1 MADTRPLDHWK
12 KEILGR
18 IDRDEIVR
26 IGSDLINIPSP
37 TGFEGE
43 CADYIIGRYKQN
55 GIKHI
60 PQEFD
65 EGRRNA
71 IGVIKGDGTGPTLMF
86 NGHMDTSYIGNEQYL
101 PDKPGYKP
109 HAIVEDGWLYG
120 LGIYNMKGGIASFLH
135 AAEVVKASGVP
146 LKGDILLACV
156 GGEIEKSQIG
166 ERQGR
171 LYRGGGCGTWYAIT
185 HGAVADFA
193 VVGEPT
199 GLSLL
204 QAHGGYVWTQIT
216 LVGNPRHT
224 VFGEKRNNTINN
236 MMKLANH
243 LQEWGEDFERRH
255 TYMGMSSKVTLSAI
269 EGGWPHR
276 CSRVPVFCT
285 LYVDTRLM
293 PGQSPLLVRREMED
307 AVARLQKSD
316 PDFASLHLDM
326 NIFMN
331 QWGSQC
337 SPEERIHQEMMRAH
351 EEIAGSPPDITAVSF
366 ASDAG
371 ELNAHGIPALNYGPT
386 GKTRQLS
393 DGRHYG
399 NAQSDWNPDAGEH
412 ASIDDM
418 VQGAKAYA
426 TLMLN
431 VCTKTREELGIQRRE
446 RTSFDGHGGGPGHRH
461 G

>member
-1 MADTRPLDHWK
+1 MADRENRIAADK
-12 KEILGR
+12 KKVLSL
-18 IDRDEIVR
+18 IDRDEVVR
-26 IGSDLINIPSP
+26 IACDLVDIPSP
-37 TGFEGE
+37 TGFEQA
-43 CADYIIGRYKQN
+43 CADYIIGRYRN
-55 GIKHI
+55 AGIKVL
-60 PQEFD
+60 PQSFED
-65 EGRRNA
+65 GRSNA
-71 IGVIKGDGTGPTLMF
+71 IGVIKGTGAGPTLML
-86 NGHMDTSYIGNEQYL
+86 NGHMDTSFVGNLSGPEEFM
-101 PDKPGYKP
+101 PDSPGFRPK
-109 HAIVEDGWLYG
+109 AVIDGEWIYG
-120 LGIYNMKGGIASFLH
+120 LGVYNMKASLAAFLH
-135 AAEVVKASGVP
+135 AAETIKRAGIE
-146 LKGDILLACV
+146 LEGDLVIACV
-156 GGEIEKSQIG
+156 AGEIEKSQVDKY
-166 ERQGR
+166 QGPI
-171 LYRGGGCGTWYAIT
+171 YRGGGCGTWYAIT

-224 VFGEKRNNTINN
+224 VFGQARNNTINN
-236 MMKLANH
+236 MMKLADH
-243 LQEWGEDFERRH
+243 LQKWGDEFERRH
-255 TYMGMSSKVTLSAI
+255 THMGMSSKVTLSAI

-276 CSRVPVFCT
+276 CSRVPVYCT

-293 PGQSPLLVRREMED
+293 PGQSPLVVRREMEE
-307 AVARLQKSD
+307 AVRELQRRDK
-316 PDFASLHLDM
+316 DFASLHLDM

-337 SPEERIHQEMMRAH
+337 SPEQFIHGAVMKAH
-351 EEIAGSPPDITAVSF
+351 EEVMGKPPEITAVSF

-386 GKTRQLS
+386 GRTRVLS

-418 VQGAKAYA
+418 VQGAKTYA

-431 VCTKTREELGIQRRE
+431 LCTRTRDELGIE
-446 RTSFDGHGGGPGHRH
+446 RKDAGAPAHHRH
-461 G
+461 

>member
-1 MADTRPLDHWK
+1 MAVLEQWK

-18 IDRDEIVR
+18 IDREELVR
-26 IGSDLINIPSP
+26 IACDLINIPSP
-37 TGFEGE
+37 TGYEAE

-71 IGVIKGDGTGPTLMF
+71 VGVIKGDGTGASLMF
-86 NGHMDTSYIGNEQYL
+86 NGHMDTSYVGNEQYL
-101 PDKPGYKP
+101 SDVPGYKA
-109 HAIVEDGWLYG
+109 HAIVEDDWIYG
-120 LGIYNMKGGIASFLH
+120 LGIYNMKGGLAAFVH
-135 AAEVVKASGVP
+135 AAEVVKRSGVP
-146 LKGDILLACV
+146 LKGDIVLACV

-199 GLSLL
+199 GNSVL
-204 QAHGGYVWTQIT
+204 QAHGGYVWTRIT
-216 LVGNPRHT
+216 LVGSPRHT
-224 VFGEKRNNTINN
+224 VFGQTRNNTINN
-236 MMKLANH
+236 MMKLASH
-243 LQEWGEDFERRH
+243 LQAWGDDFERRN
-255 TYMGMSSKVTLSAI
+255 TYLGMSSKVTLSAI

-276 CSRVPVFCT
+276 CSRVPVYCT
-285 LYVDTRLM
+285 MYVDTRLM
-293 PGQSPLLVRREMED
+293 PGQSPLIVQREMEES
-307 AVARLQKSD
+307 VRSLQRSD
-316 PDFASLHLDM
+316 SDFASLHLDM

-331 QWGSQC
+331 QWGSEC
-337 SPEERIHQEMMRAH
+337 SPEQLIYREVVQAHQEVN
-351 EEIAGSPPDITAVSF
+351 GTSPDVNAVSF

-386 GKTRQLS
+386 GRTRVLS

-399 NAQSDWNPDAGEH
+399 QAQSDWNPDAGEH
-412 ASIDDM
+412 ASVSDM
-418 VQGAKAYA
+418 VLGAKAYA
-426 TLMLN
+426 TMMLN
-431 VCTKTREELGIQRRE
+431 ICTRTRDELGVERRDPP
-446 RTSFDGHGGGPGHRH
+446 TGHHH
-461 G
+461 

>member
-1 MADTRPLDHWK
+1 MTASLDQQK
-12 KEILGR
+12 KDVLALINRE
-18 IDRDEIVR
+18 EIVR
-26 IGSDLINIPSP
+26 LASDLVNISSP
-37 TGFEGE
+37 TGYEAE
-43 CADYIIGRYKQN
+43 CADYIIGRYKAN
-55 GIKHI
+55 GIKSI

-71 IGVIKGDGTGPTLMF
+71 IGVVQGDGSGPTLMF
-86 NGHMDTSYIGNEQYL
+86 NGHMDTSYIGNEEFL
-101 PDKPGYKP
+101 PDRPGYKP

-135 AAEVVKASGVP
+135 AAEVVKRAGVP

-156 GGEIEKSQIG
+156 GGEIEKAQIG

-171 LYRGGGCGTWYAIT
+171 LYRGGGCGTWYAVT

-199 GLSLL
+199 GLSLMH
-204 QAHGGYVWTQIT
+204 AHGGYVWTRIT

-224 VFGEKRNNTINN
+224 VFGEVRNNTINN
-236 MMKLANH
+236 MMKLAAH
-243 LQEWGEDFERRH
+243 LQAWGDDFEKRN
-255 TYMGMSSKVTLSAI
+255 TFDGMSSKVTLSAI

-276 CSRVPVFCT
+276 CSRVPVYCT

-293 PGQSPLLVRREMED
+293 PHQSPLLVREEMEA
-307 AVARLQKSD
+307 AVRELQRRD

-331 QWGSQC
+331 QWGSECPPGELIYKETQKA
-337 SPEERIHQEMMRAH
+337 HQEVT
-351 EEIAGSPPDITAVSF
+351 GSPPEITSVSF

-371 ELNAHGIPALNYGPT
+371 ELWAHGIPCLNYGPT

-418 VQGAKAYA
+418 VQGAKTYA

-431 VCTKTREELGIQRRE
+431 LCTRTREELGIKRKRPNPKH
-446 RTSFDGHGGGPGHRH
+446 DHDH
-461 G
+461 

>member
-1 MADTRPLDHWK
+1 MADTTSLDAMK
-12 KEILGR
+12 KELLPR

-26 IGSDLINIPSP
+26 IASDLINISSP
-37 TGFEGE
+37 TGFEAE
-43 CADYIIGRYKQN
+43 CADYILARYKAN
-55 GIKHI
+55 GIKTI

-71 IGVIKGDGTGPTLMF
+71 IGVIKGDGSGPCLML
-86 NGHMDTSYIGNEQYL
+86 NGHMDTSYIGNEEFL

-109 HAIVEDGWLYG
+109 HAIIDDDWLYG
-120 LGIYNMKGGIASFLH
+120 LGVYNMKGGLAAFLH
-135 AAEVVKASGVP
+135 AAEVVKRSGIK
-146 LKGDILLACV
+146 LKGDILLTCV

-166 ERQGR
+166 ERQGK

-204 QAHGGYVWTQIT
+204 QAHGGYVWTRIT

-224 VFGEKRNNTINN
+224 VFGQTRNNTINN
-236 MMKLANH
+236 MMKLCDRI
-243 LQEWGEDFERRH
+243 QRWGDEYEKRS
-255 TYMGMSSKVTLSAI
+255 TYMGMTSKVTLSAI

-293 PGQSPLLVRREMED
+293 PRQSPIIVQRELE
-307 AVARLQKSD
+307 AVVADLQKSD
-316 PDFASLHLDM
+316 ADFAGLHLDM

-331 QWGSQC
+331 QWGSEC
-337 SPEERIHQEMMRAH
+337 APEQLIYKAMVDAH
-351 EEIAGSPPDITAVSF
+351 TEVHGSAPEISAVSF

-371 ELNAHGIPALNYGPT
+371 ELIGHGIPALNYGPT
-386 GKTRQLS
+386 GRTRVLAP
-393 DGRHYG
+393 DGRHFG
-399 NAQSDWNPDAGEH
+399 HASSDWNPDAGEH
-412 ASIDDM
+412 ASISDM
-418 VQGAKAYA
+418 VEGAKAYL
-426 TLMLN
+426 TLILN
-431 VCTKTREELGIQRRE
+431 LCSKTRDELGIQR
-446 RTSFDGHGGGPGHRH
+446 SQNAHRH
-461 G
+461 EH

>member
-1 MADTRPLDHWK
+1 MAKTASLEQMK
-12 KEILGR
+12 KQVLAG
-18 IDRDEIVR
+18 IDREEIVK
-26 IGSDLINIPSP
+26 IACDLVNISSP
-37 TGFEGE
+37 TGYEGE
-43 CADYIIGRYKQN
+43 CADYILNRYKAN
-55 GIKHI
+55 GIKSI

-71 IGVIKGDGTGPTLMF
+71 IGVIKGDGSGPCLMF
-86 NGHMDTSYIGNEQYL
+86 NGHMDTSYIGNEEYL
-101 PDKPGYKP
+101 PDRPGYKP

-120 LGIYNMKGGIASFLH
+120 LGIYNMKGGLASFLH
-135 AAEVVKASGVP
+135 AAEVVKRSGVP

-204 QAHGGYVWTQIT
+204 QAHGGYVWTRIT

-224 VFGEKRNNTINN
+224 VFGQTKNNTINN

-243 LQEWGEDFERRH
+243 LQAWGDDFEKRH
-255 TYMGMSSKVTLSAI
+255 THLGMSSKVTLSAI

-276 CSRVPVFCT
+276 CSRVPVYCT

-293 PGQSPLLVRREMED
+293 PHQSPLVVQREMEE

-316 PDFASLHLDM
+316 PDFGSLHLDM

-331 QWGSQC
+331 QWGSEC
-337 SPEERIHQEMMRAH
+337 APEQLIYREVTQAHQEVT
-351 EEIAGSPPDITAVSF
+351 GSPPEVTAVSF
-366 ASDAG
+366 ASDAC
-371 ELNAHGIPALNYGPT
+371 ELWAHGIPSLNYGPT
-386 GKTRQLS
+386 GRTRELS

-418 VQGAKAYA
+418 VQGAKTYA
-426 TLMLN
+426 TIMLN
-431 VCTKTREELGIQRRE
+431 LCTRTREELGIQRNE
-446 RTSFDGHGGGPGHRH
+446 PAAVDHHQHGHGAAR
-461 G
+461 